1 MCRIFFQK
9 YKRLKIFR
17 VTIIFLLTFFTACT
31 SDYSAPVSDKSEA
44 AIINVPLIVT
54 DSEMNF
60 DYRSNQGST
69 NFSSNVSAGRTYR
82 VQSGDNLISIA
93 FNFDL
98 DFRALARAN
107 SLSPPYTIFIDQE
120 LTLDLNKTA
129 DIQSA
134 RNSRLGVEAPSN
146 SVARSQ
152 GISNQPT
159 NIVRQSIAIEDK
171 KAIWEWPSTGEII
184 NGFSPNGNKG
194 IDIGGQVG
202 DAVFAAAEGDVVYSG
217 RDVQGIGNLL
227 IIRHGERYLSA
238 YAHNSKMLVFEG
250 DQVRSGQKIAEI
262 GMDLSGKPALHFEIR
277 IDGKPTDP
285 MGLLPG
291 RR

>member
-1 MCRIFFQK
+1 MCRIFARK
-9 YKRLKIFR
+9 YKRLKISR
-17 VTIIFLLTFFTACT
+17 VTLIFLLAFFTACT

-44 AIINVPLIVT
+44 VIINSPLIVT
-54 DSEMNF
+54 NSEIGF
-60 DYRSNQGST
+60 DYRSNQGPT
-69 NFSSNVSAGRTYR
+69 NFTSNVTAGKTYR

-107 SLSPPYTIFIDQE
+107 NLSPPYTIFVDQE

-134 RNSRLGVEAPSN
+134 RNSKLGVEAPSN

-152 GISNQPT
+152 GINNQPI

-171 KAIWEWPSTGEII
+171 EAIWEWPSTGEII
-184 NGFSPNGNKG
+184 NGFLSNGNKG

-227 IIRHGERYLSA
+227 IVRHGERYLSA

-250 DQVRSGQKIAEI
+250 DQVKSGQKIAEI
-262 GMDLSGKPALHFEIR
+262 GMDLSGEPALHFEIR

-285 MGLLPG
+285 IGLLPG
-291 RR
+291 R

>member
-1 MCRIFFQK
+1 MCRIFAQRH
-9 YKRLKIFR
+9 KRLKISR
-17 VTIIFLLTFFTACT
+17 ATLIFLLAFFTACT

-54 DSEMNF
+54 NSEMGL
-60 DYRSNQGST
+60 DYRSNQGPT
-69 NFSSNVSAGRTYR
+69 NFTSNVSAGKAYR

-107 SLSPPYTIFIDQE
+107 SLSPPYTIFVDQE

-129 DIQSA
+129 DIQSV

-152 GISNQPT
+152 GINNLPT

-171 KAIWEWPSTGEII
+171 KVIWEWPSTGEII
-184 NGFSPNGNKG
+184 NGFSSNGNKG

-227 IIRHGERYLSA
+227 IVRHGERYLSA

-250 DQVRSGQKIAEI
+250 DQVKPGQKIAEI
-262 GMDLSGKPALHFEIR
+262 GMDLSGEPALHFEIR

-285 MGLLPG
+285 IGLLPG
-291 RR
+291 R

>member
-1 MCRIFFQK
+1 MCRIFARK
-9 YKRLKIFR
+9 YKRLKISR
-17 VTIIFLLTFFTACT
+17 VTLIFLLAFFTACT

-44 AIINVPLIVT
+44 VIINAPLIVT
-54 DSEMNF
+54 NSEIGL
-60 DYRSNQGST
+60 DYRSNQGPT
-69 NFSSNVSAGRTYR
+69 NFISNVSAGKTYR

-107 SLSPPYTIFIDQE
+107 SLSPPYTIFVDQE

-134 RNSRLGVEAPSN
+134 RNSGLGVEAPSN

-152 GISNQPT
+152 GINNQPT

-171 KAIWEWPSTGEII
+171 KVIWEWPSTGEII

-227 IIRHGERYLSA
+227 IVRHGERYLSA

-250 DQVRSGQKIAEI
+250 DQVKPGQKIAEI
-262 GMDLSGKPALHFEIR
+262 GMDLSGEPALHFEIR
-277 IDGKPTDP
+277 IDGKPTNP
-285 MGLLPG
+285 IGLLPG
-291 RR
+291 R

>member
-1 MCRIFFQK
+1 MCRIFARK
-9 YKRLKIFR
+9 YKRFKISR
-17 VTIIFLLTFFTACT
+17 VTLIFLLAFFTACT

-44 AIINVPLIVT
+44 VIINAPLIVT
-54 DSEMNF
+54 NSEIGL
-60 DYRSNQGST
+60 DYRSNQGPT
-69 NFSSNVSAGRTYR
+69 NFISNVSAGKTYR

-107 SLSPPYTIFIDQE
+107 SLSPPYTIFVDQE

-152 GISNQPT
+152 GINNLPT

-171 KAIWEWPSTGEII
+171 KVIWEWPSTGEII
-184 NGFSPNGNKG
+184 NGFSSNGNKG

-227 IIRHGERYLSA
+227 IVRHGERYLSA

-250 DQVRSGQKIAEI
+250 DQVKPGQKIAEI
-262 GMDLSGKPALHFEIR
+262 GMDLSGEPALHFEIR

-285 MGLLPG
+285 IGLLPG
-291 RR
+291 R

>member
-1 MCRIFFQK
+1 MCRIFAQK
-9 YKRLKIFR
+9 YKRFNISR
-17 VTIIFLLTFFTACT
+17 VTLIFLLAFFAACT
-31 SDYSAPVSDKSEA
+31 SDFSAPVSDKSEA
-44 AIINVPLIVT
+44 VIINAPLIVT
-54 DSEMNF
+54 NSEIGF
-60 DYRSNQGST
+60 DYRSNQGPT
-69 NFSSNVSAGRTYR
+69 NFTSNVTAGKTYR

-107 SLSPPYTIFIDQE
+107 SLSPPYTIFVDQE
-120 LTLDLNKTA
+120 LTLDLNKAA
-129 DIQSA
+129 DVQSA

-152 GISNQPT
+152 GINNQPT

-184 NGFSPNGNKG
+184 NGFSSNGNKG

-227 IIRHGERYLSA
+227 IVRHGERYLSA

-250 DQVRSGQKIAEI
+250 DQVKPGQKIAEI

-285 MGLLPG
+285 IGLLPG
-291 RR
+291 R

>member
-1 MCRIFFQK
+1 MCRIFAQK
-9 YKRLKIFR
+9 YKRFKISR
-17 VTIIFLLTFFTACT
+17 ATLIFLLAFFTACT

-54 DSEMNF
+54 NSEMGL
-60 DYRSNQGST
+60 DYRSNQGPT
-69 NFSSNVSAGRTYR
+69 NFTSNVSAGKTYR

-107 SLSPPYTIFIDQE
+107 SLSPPYTIFVDQE

-152 GISNQPT
+152 GIDNQPT

-227 IIRHGERYLSA
+227 IVRHGERYLSA

-250 DQVRSGQKIAEI
+250 DQVKSGQKIAEI
-262 GMDLSGKPALHFEIR
+262 GMDLSGEPALHFEIR

-285 MGLLPG
+285 IGLLPG
-291 RR
+291 R

>member
-1 MCRIFFQK
+1 MCIR
-9 YKRLKIFR
+9 
-17 VTIIFLLTFFTACT
+17 
-31 SDYSAPVSDKSEA
+31 
-44 AIINVPLIVT
+44 
-54 DSEMNF
+54 DS
-60 DYRSNQGST
+60 
-69 NFSSNVSAGRTYR
+69 
-82 VQSGDNLISIA
+82 
-93 FNFDL
+93 
-98 DFRALARAN
+98 
-107 SLSPPYTIFIDQE
+107 
-120 LTLDLNKTA
+120 
-129 DIQSA
+129 IQSA

-152 GISNQPT
+152 GINNQPT

-227 IIRHGERYLSA
+227 IVRHGERYLSA

-250 DQVRSGQKIAEI
+250 DQVKSGQKIAEI
-262 GMDLSGKPALHFEIR
+262 GMDLSGEPALHFEIR

-285 MGLLPG
+285 IGLLPG
-291 RR
+291 R

>member
-1 MCRIFFQK
+1 MCRIFARK
-9 YKRLKIFR
+9 YKRFKISR
-17 VTIIFLLTFFTACT
+17 VTLIFLLAFFTACT

-44 AIINVPLIVT
+44 VIINAPLIVT
-54 DSEMNF
+54 NSEIGL
-60 DYRSNQGST
+60 DYRSNQGPT
-69 NFSSNVSAGRTYR
+69 NFISNVSAGKTYR

-107 SLSPPYTIFIDQE
+107 SLSPPYTIFVDQE

-152 GISNQPT
+152 GINNQPT

-171 KAIWEWPSTGEII
+171 KVIWEWPSTGEII
-184 NGFSPNGNKG
+184 NGFSSNGNKG

-202 DAVFAAAEGDVVYSG
+202 DAVFATAEGDVVYSG

-227 IIRHGERYLSA
+227 IVRHGERYLSA

-250 DQVRSGQKIAEI
+250 DQVKPGQKIAEI
-262 GMDLSGKPALHFEIR
+262 GMDLSGEPALHFEIR
-277 IDGKPTDP
+277 IDGKPTNP
-285 MGLLPG
+285 IGLLPG
-291 RR
+291 R

>member
-1 MCRIFFQK
+1 MCRIFAQK
-9 YKRLKIFR
+9 YKRFKISR
-17 VTIIFLLTFFTACT
+17 VTLIFLLAFFTACT

-54 DSEMNF
+54 NSEMGL
-60 DYRSNQGST
+60 DYRSNQGPT
-69 NFSSNVSAGRTYR
+69 NFTSNVSAGKAYR

-107 SLSPPYTIFIDQE
+107 SLSPPYTIFVDQE

-129 DIQSA
+129 DIQSV

-152 GISNQPT
+152 GINNLPT

-171 KAIWEWPSTGEII
+171 KVIWEWPSTGEII
-184 NGFSPNGNKG
+184 NGFSSNGNKG

-227 IIRHGERYLSA
+227 IVRHGERYLSA

-250 DQVRSGQKIAEI
+250 DQVKPGQKIAEI
-262 GMDLSGKPALHFEIR
+262 GMDLSGEPALHFEIR

-285 MGLLPG
+285 IGLLPG
-291 RR
+291 R

>member
-1 MCRIFFQK
+1 MCRIFARK
-9 YKRLKIFR
+9 YKRLKISR
-17 VTIIFLLTFFTACT
+17 VTLIFLLAFFTACT

-44 AIINVPLIVT
+44 VIINAPLIVT
-54 DSEMNF
+54 NSEIGL
-60 DYRSNQGST
+60 DYRSNQGPT
-69 NFSSNVSAGRTYR
+69 NFISNVSAGKTYR

-107 SLSPPYTIFIDQE
+107 SLSPPYTIFVDQE

-152 GISNQPT
+152 GINNLPA

-171 KAIWEWPSTGEII
+171 KVIWEWPSTGEII

-227 IIRHGERYLSA
+227 IVRHGERYLSA

-250 DQVRSGQKIAEI
+250 DQVKPGQKIAEI
-262 GMDLSGKPALHFEIR
+262 GMDLSGEPALHFEIR
-277 IDGKPTDP
+277 IDGKPTNP
-285 MGLLPG
+285 IGLLPG
-291 RR
+291 R

>member
-1 MCRIFFQK
+1 MCRIFALK
-9 YKRLKIFR
+9 YRRLKISR
-17 VTIIFLLTFFTACT
+17 VTLIFLLAFFTACT

-44 AIINVPLIVT
+44 VIINAPLIVT
-54 DSEMNF
+54 NSEIGL
-60 DYRSNQGST
+60 DYRSNQGPT
-69 NFSSNVSAGRTYR
+69 NFTSNVTAGKTYR

-107 SLSPPYTIFIDQE
+107 SLSPPYTIFVDQE

-152 GISNQPT
+152 GINNQPT

-184 NGFSPNGNKG
+184 NGFLSNGNKG

-227 IIRHGERYLSA
+227 IVRHGERYLSA

-250 DQVRSGQKIAEI
+250 DQVKPGQKIAEI

-285 MGLLPG
+285 IGFLPG
-291 RR
+291 R

>member
-1 MCRIFFQK
+1 MCRIFAHK
-9 YKRLKIFR
+9 YKRLMISR
-17 VTIIFLLTFFTACT
+17 VTLIFLLAFFTACT

-44 AIINVPLIVT
+44 VIINAPLIVT
-54 DSEMNF
+54 NSEIGL
-60 DYRSNQGST
+60 DYGSNQGPT
-69 NFSSNVSAGRTYR
+69 NFTSNVSGGKTYR

-107 SLSPPYTIFIDQE
+107 SLSPPYTIFVDQE

-129 DIQSA
+129 DIQSV

-152 GISNQPT
+152 GANNQPT
-159 NIVRQSIAIEDK
+159 NIVRQSIATEDQ
-171 KAIWEWPSTGEII
+171 KAIWEWPSTGKII
-184 NGFSPNGNKG
+184 NGFSSNGNKG

-227 IIRHGERYLSA
+227 IVRHGERYLSA

-250 DQVRSGQKIAEI
+250 DQVKPGQKLA
-262 GMDLSGKPALHFEIR
+262 
-277 IDGKPTDP
+277 
-285 MGLLPG
+285 
-291 RR
+291 

>member
-1 MCRIFFQK
+1 MCRIFAQRH
-9 YKRLKIFR
+9 KRLKISR
-17 VTIIFLLTFFTACT
+17 ATLIFLLAFFTACT

-44 AIINVPLIVT
+44 VIINAPLIVT
-54 DSEMNF
+54 NSEMGL
-60 DYRSNQGST
+60 DYRSNQSSR
-69 NFSSNVSAGRTYR
+69 NFTPNVSAGKTYR

-107 SLSPPYTIFIDQE
+107 SLSPPYTIFVDQE
-120 LTLDLNKTA
+120 LTLDLNNAT
-129 DIQSA
+129 DVQSA

-152 GISNQPT
+152 GINNQPT
-159 NIVRQSIAIEDK
+159 NIVRQSIAIKDK

-184 NGFSPNGNKG
+184 NGFSSNGNKG

-202 DAVFAAAEGDVVYSG
+202 DAVFATAEGDVVYSG

-227 IIRHGERYLSA
+227 IVRHGERYLSA
-238 YAHNSKMLVFEG
+238 YAHNSKMLVLEG
-250 DQVRSGQKIAEI
+250 DKVKSGQKIAEI
-262 GMDLSGKPALHFEIR
+262 GMDLSGEPALHFEIR

-285 MGLLPG
+285 IGLLPG
-291 RR
+291 R

>member
-1 MCRIFFQK
+1 MCRIFARK
-9 YKRLKIFR
+9 YKRFKISR
-17 VTIIFLLTFFTACT
+17 VTLIFLLAFFTACT

-44 AIINVPLIVT
+44 VIINAPLIVT
-54 DSEMNF
+54 NSEIGL
-60 DYRSNQGST
+60 DYRSNQGPT
-69 NFSSNVSAGRTYR
+69 NFISNVSAGKTYR

-107 SLSPPYTIFIDQE
+107 SLSPPYTIFVDQE

-152 GISNQPT
+152 GINNQPT

-184 NGFSPNGNKG
+184 NGFSSNGNKG

-202 DAVFAAAEGDVVYSG
+202 DAVFATAEGDVVYSG

-227 IIRHGERYLSA
+227 IVRHGERYLSA

-250 DQVRSGQKIAEI
+250 DQVKSGQKIAEI
-262 GMDLSGKPALHFEIR
+262 GMDLSGEPALHFEIR
-277 IDGKPTDP
+277 IDGKPTNP
-285 MGLLPG
+285 IGLLPG
-291 RR
+291 R

>member
-1 MCRIFFQK
+1 MCRIFARK
-9 YKRLKIFR
+9 YKRLKISR
-17 VTIIFLLTFFTACT
+17 VTLIFLLAFFTACT

-44 AIINVPLIVT
+44 VIINAPLIVT
-54 DSEMNF
+54 NSEIGL
-60 DYRSNQGST
+60 DYRSNQGPT
-69 NFSSNVSAGRTYR
+69 NFTSNVSAGKTYR

-107 SLSPPYTIFIDQE
+107 SLSPPYTIFVDQE

-152 GISNQPT
+152 GINNQPT

-227 IIRHGERYLSA
+227 IVRHGERYLSA

-250 DQVRSGQKIAEI
+250 DQVKPGQKIAEI
-262 GMDLSGKPALHFEIR
+262 GMDLSGEPALHFEIR

-285 MGLLPG
+285 IGLLPG
-291 RR
+291 R

>member
-1 MCRIFFQK
+1 MCRIFARK
-9 YKRLKIFR
+9 YKRLKISR
-17 VTIIFLLTFFTACT
+17 VTLIFLLAFFTACT

-44 AIINVPLIVT
+44 AIINAPLIVT
-54 DSEMNF
+54 NSEIGL
-60 DYRSNQGST
+60 DYRSNQGPT
-69 NFSSNVSAGRTYR
+69 NFTSNVSAGKTYR

-107 SLSPPYTIFIDQE
+107 SLSPPYTIFVDQE

-152 GISNQPT
+152 GINNQPT

-171 KAIWEWPSTGEII
+171 KVIWEWPSTGEII

-227 IIRHGERYLSA
+227 IVRHGERYLSA

-250 DQVRSGQKIAEI
+250 DQVKPGQKIAEI

-285 MGLLPG
+285 IGLLPG
-291 RR
+291 R

>member
-1 MCRIFFQK
+1 MCRIFAQRH
-9 YKRLKIFR
+9 KRLKISR
-17 VTIIFLLTFFTACT
+17 ATLIFLLAFFTACT

-44 AIINVPLIVT
+44 VIINAPLIVT
-54 DSEMNF
+54 NSEIGL
-60 DYRSNQGST
+60 DYRSNQGPT
-69 NFSSNVSAGRTYR
+69 NFTSNVSAGKTYR

-107 SLSPPYTIFIDQE
+107 SLSPPYTIFVDQE

-152 GISNQPT
+152 GINNQPT

-171 KAIWEWPSTGEII
+171 KVIWEWPSTGEII
-184 NGFSPNGNKG
+184 NGFSSNGNKG

-202 DAVFAAAEGDVVYSG
+202 DAVFATAEGDVVYSG

-227 IIRHGERYLSA
+227 IVRHGERYLSA

-250 DQVRSGQKIAEI
+250 DQVKSGQKIAEI
-262 GMDLSGKPALHFEIR
+262 GMDLSGEPALHFEIR

-285 MGLLPG
+285 IGLLPG
-291 RR
+291 R

>member
-1 MCRIFFQK
+1 MCRIFARK
-9 YKRLKIFR
+9 YKRLKISR
-17 VTIIFLLTFFTACT
+17 VTLIFLLAFFTACT

-54 DSEMNF
+54 NSEMGL
-60 DYRSNQGST
+60 DYRSNQGPT
-69 NFSSNVSAGRTYR
+69 NFTSNVSAEKTYR

-107 SLSPPYTIFIDQE
+107 SLSPPYTIFVDQE

-152 GISNQPT
+152 GINNQPT

-202 DAVFAAAEGDVVYSG
+202 DAVFATAEGDVVYSG

-227 IIRHGERYLSA
+227 IVRHGERYLSA

-250 DQVRSGQKIAEI
+250 DQVKSGQKIAEI
-262 GMDLSGKPALHFEIR
+262 GMDLSGEPALHFEIR

-285 MGLLPG
+285 IGLLPG
-291 RR
+291 R

>member
-1 MCRIFFQK
+1 MCRIFARK
-9 YKRLKIFR
+9 YKRFKISR
-17 VTIIFLLTFFTACT
+17 VTLIFLLAFFTACT

-44 AIINVPLIVT
+44 VIINAPLIVT
-54 DSEMNF
+54 NSEIGL
-60 DYRSNQGST
+60 DYRSNQDPT
-69 NFSSNVSAGRTYR
+69 NFTSNVIAGKTYR

-107 SLSPPYTIFIDQE
+107 SLSPPYTIFVDQE

-129 DIQSA
+129 DIQSV

-152 GISNQPT
+152 GINNLPT

-171 KAIWEWPSTGEII
+171 KVIWEWPSTGEII

-227 IIRHGERYLSA
+227 IVRHGERYLSA

-250 DQVRSGQKIAEI
+250 DQVKPGQKIAEI
-262 GMDLSGKPALHFEIR
+262 GMDLSGEPALHFEIR
-277 IDGKPTDP
+277 IDGKPTNP
-285 MGLLPG
+285 IGLLPG
-291 RR
+291 R

>member
-1 MCRIFFQK
+1 MCRIFARK
-9 YKRLKIFR
+9 YKRFKISR
-17 VTIIFLLTFFTACT
+17 VTLIFLLAFFTACT

-44 AIINVPLIVT
+44 VIINAPLIVT
-54 DSEMNF
+54 NSEIGL
-60 DYRSNQGST
+60 DYRSNQGPT
-69 NFSSNVSAGRTYR
+69 NFISNVSAGKTYR

-107 SLSPPYTIFIDQE
+107 SLSPPYTIFVDQE

-129 DIQSA
+129 DIQSV

-152 GISNQPT
+152 GINNLPT

-171 KAIWEWPSTGEII
+171 KVIWEWPSTGEII
-184 NGFSPNGNKG
+184 NGFSPKGNKG

-227 IIRHGERYLSA
+227 IVRHGERYLSA

-250 DQVRSGQKIAEI
+250 DQVKPGQKIAEI
-262 GMDLSGKPALHFEIR
+262 GMDLSGEPALHFEIR
-277 IDGKPTDP
+277 IDGKPTNP
-285 MGLLPG
+285 IGLLPG
-291 RR
+291 R

>member
-1 MCRIFFQK
+1 MCRIFARK
-9 YKRLKIFR
+9 YKRFKISR
-17 VTIIFLLTFFTACT
+17 VTLIFLLAFFTACT

-44 AIINVPLIVT
+44 VIINAPLIVT
-54 DSEMNF
+54 NSEIGL
-60 DYRSNQGST
+60 DYRSNQGPT
-69 NFSSNVSAGRTYR
+69 NFISNVSAGKTYR

-107 SLSPPYTIFIDQE
+107 SLSPPYTIFVDQE

-129 DIQSA
+129 DIQSV

-152 GISNQPT
+152 GINNLPT

-171 KAIWEWPSTGEII
+171 KVIWEWPSTGEII
-184 NGFSPNGNKG
+184 NGFSSNGNKG

-202 DAVFAAAEGDVVYSG
+202 DAVFATAEGDVVYSG

-227 IIRHGERYLSA
+227 IVRHGERYLSA

-250 DQVRSGQKIAEI
+250 DQVKPGQKIAEI
-262 GMDLSGKPALHFEIR
+262 GMDLSGEPALHFEIR
-277 IDGKPTDP
+277 IDGKPTNP
-285 MGLLPG
+285 IGLLPG
-291 RR
+291 R